1 MWPWFWPG
9 EAFHPISHPTP
20 NPWEIYYRIQP
31 SSNSIP
37 SQRDPLNKRSQA
49 PETHLASRLPC
60 LKVYLFKPD
69 IFAKAST
76 ALLSLPIESTQNT
89 LLVFSVSL
97 LTHVG
102 QSLSEIFFTFSIFYA
117 PWSHSMSPLQGQ
129 REGRRQTEREREG
142 ERRKEP
148 KTKMRKKT
156 DKSRRENALPTG
168 WQNKLFLGVGNNEPA
183 VVSFLSPPQKAETG
197 HHFIWF
203 FFPLARGLQVFR
215 TFFNNHAFLITWDNT
230 TYSFDRRGKLR
241 NGEVKSLAQCHRKGS
256 CEVRIRPRVLDAS
269 PLLYPQSQHQQSRL
283 VISPPSVSKAEW
295 QRVLSVILSVNDS
308 TGSPFSGQAV
318 RLAAEQEARRQV
330 CTEHFQSILAIS
342 PLLWPESTG
351 PRGGVLRLPEDT
363 RRFKVRLTHQFLS
376 ISEHNK
382 RLQRSPLQNW
392 GSYVVL
398 NTIFIIHLRRI
409 CYNSYEL
416 YK

>member
-20 NPWEIYYRIQP
+20 NPRESYYRIQP

-129 REGRRQTEREREG
+129 REGRRQTERERE
-142 ERRKEP
+142 
-148 KTKMRKKT
+148 KKRAK
-156 DKSRRENALPTG
+156 DKDEEKN
-168 WQNKLFLGVGNNEPA
+168 WQE
-183 VVSFLSPPQKAETG
+183 
-197 HHFIWF
+197 
-203 FFPLARGLQVFR
+203 
-215 TFFNNHAFLITWDNT
+215 
-230 TYSFDRRGKLR
+230 
-241 NGEVKSLAQCHRKGS
+241 
-256 CEVRIRPRVLDAS
+256 
-269 PLLYPQSQHQQSRL
+269 
-283 VISPPSVSKAEW
+283 
-295 QRVLSVILSVNDS
+295 
-308 TGSPFSGQAV
+308 
-318 RLAAEQEARRQV
+318 
-330 CTEHFQSILAIS
+330 
-342 PLLWPESTG
+342 
-351 PRGGVLRLPEDT
+351 
-363 RRFKVRLTHQFLS
+363 
-376 ISEHNK
+376 
-382 RLQRSPLQNW
+382 
-392 GSYVVL
+392 
-398 NTIFIIHLRRI
+398 
-409 CYNSYEL
+409 
-416 YK
+416 